1 MKLKIIV
8 LSLFIFWYTI
18 VFLVNTQNKNDRID
32 LILQNHISLLKTH
45 YKITK
50 DYFVTDAQSIQSK
63 FLDDKRVAS
72 ILQKVQDTTATLDE
86 KAILRKELYKFLLP
100 LFKRLQQRGVNQLH
114 IVLPNNISFLR
125 MHKPTKFGDDL
136 TDIRYTFK
144 YANEMKKSI
153 YGFEQGRS
161 THAFRYTF
169 PFIYMNEHLGAIDIS
184 LSSDELQEK
193 LQNINNI
200 HSHFLVDKN
209 IFTQKV
215 WESSNLMHRYIQSI
229 EHQDYMFSL
238 NKFHNKEKLKNAK
251 KNIISPL
258 REEISSKINS
268 KKPFVVYKQ
277 YKNNM
282 NVVTF
287 LPIHNVR
294 ENQRVAYLVSY
305 TKDPYIYDIYRS
317 YSIINIVLFISM
329 AFLFYFIY
337 KNLTSQNQLENEV
350 DKKTKDLQKIS
361 TDLKDLNEN
370 LEQKIVIEVE
380 KSKSMEKKLFQS
392 EKMASMG
399 EMIGNIAHQ
408 WRQPLSV
415 ISTGATGMQMQ
426 KQYGILSDE
435 SFNETCDAIN
445 KNAQYLSKTIDD
457 FKNYI
462 KGDREK
468 KLFNLEDDIH
478 SFIHLVEGSIKKHNI
493 QVVLEL
499 DSSIKIDGY
508 ENELTQCFVNI
519 FNNAKDVLVENR
531 ESDERVI
538 FITTLQAS
546 ENVIIKIRDNGGGI
560 PLNIVYKIF
569 EPYFTTKHQSQGTGL
584 GLHMTYNLIVD
595 GMSGT
600 IEAKNVNF
608 DFQDK
613 IYKGAEFTITFP
625 IK

>member
-8 LSLFIFWYTI
+8 FSLFIFSYATL
-18 VFLVNTQNKNDRID
+18 FLVTTQNKSDRID

-63 FLDDKRVAS
+63 FLEDKRVAN
-72 ILQKVQDTTATLDE
+72 ILQKVQNSTIEE

-125 MHKPTKFGDDL
+125 MHQPNKFGDDL
-136 TDIRYTFK
+136 TNIRYTFK

-161 THAFRYTF
+161 SHAFRYTF
-169 PFIYMNEHLGAIDIS
+169 PYLYNNKHLGAIDLS
-184 LSSDELQEK
+184 LSSDSLQDK

-200 HSHFLVDKN
+200 HSHFLVNKN
-209 IFTQKV
+209 IFIQKV

-229 EHQDYMFSL
+229 EHQDYMFAL
-238 NKFHNKEKLKNAK
+238 NKFHNKEKLKNTK
-251 KNIISPL
+251 KNIITPL
-258 REEISSKINS
+258 REEINSKINS

-294 ENQRVAYLVSY
+294 ENQGVAYLVSY

-317 YSIINIVLFISM
+317 YSIINIVLFIGM
-329 AFLFYFIY
+329 AFLCYFIY
-337 KNLTSQNQLENEV
+337 KNLNYKNELEEEV
-350 DKKTKDLQKIS
+350 EEKTKDLQKIT

-415 ISTGATGMQMQ
+415 ISTGSTGMQMQ
-426 KQYGILSDE
+426 KQYGILTDE

-468 KLFNLEDDIH
+468 TLFNLEDEIH

-508 ENELTQCFVNI
+508 ENELIQCFVNI

-531 ESDERVI
+531 ESDERVL

-560 PLNIVYKIF
+560 PLSIIYKIF

-595 GMSGT
+595 GMGGT
-600 IEAKNVNF
+600 IEAKNINF
-608 DFQDK
+608 DFQNK
-613 IYKGAEFTITFP
+613 VYKGAEFIVTLP
-625 IK
+625 LS